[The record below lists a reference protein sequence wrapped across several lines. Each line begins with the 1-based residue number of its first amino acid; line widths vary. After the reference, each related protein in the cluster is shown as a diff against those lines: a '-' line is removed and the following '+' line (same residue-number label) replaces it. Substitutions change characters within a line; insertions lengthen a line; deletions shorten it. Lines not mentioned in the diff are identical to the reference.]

1 MLKFFILSDIDHNVT
16 GRMKDELDLEK
27 GHTHTFSNFPHSAES
42 DDEEGGDKTEVLLL
56 FIIFYLI
63 DFVI

>member
-1 MLKFFILSDIDHNVT
+1 
-16 GRMKDELDLEK
+16 MKDELDLEK

-63 DFVI
+63 DFVISS